1 MVSDVALAAL
11 FAVLCWWIGTG
22 VILWLDR
29 LPAQSFRWSMLGW
42 TFLLGLSF
50 WGVSTSMKSVS
61 DAHAYLGFGCVII
74 MWGWHELAFLT
85 GTLTGP
91 RKIAMDEGAT
101 GVKRF
106 EQALMVMLHHELALL
121 LNFGVLCA
129 MQVGQTNHIALCTF
143 ALLWCMRVSAKLNLF
158 FGVTENGADYLP
170 AHLKY
175 LASYFRQR
183 KMTWWFVVSVTAS
196 ILTWG
201 WLVVQAMVGAVEMT
215 TGWVMLASLLTLAIV
230 EHALMIFPLPLQR
243 IWGWAMSRTS
253 ASSA

>member
-1 MVSDVALAAL
+1 MVSEAAMAAL

-42 TFLLGLSF
+42 SFLLGLSF

-61 DAHAYLGFGCVII
+61 DAHAYLGFGSVIV

-91 RKIAMDEGAT
+91 RKTALDEGAV
-101 GVKRF
+101 GFKRF

-121 LNFGVLCA
+121 LNFAVLCV
-129 MQVGQTNHIALCTF
+129 MQIGQANHMALCTF

-158 FGVTENGADYLP
+158 FGVTENGAAYLP
-170 AHLKY
+170 AHLTY

-183 KMTWWFVVSVTAS
+183 RITWWFIISVSLSVAV
-196 ILTWG
+196 WV
-201 WLVVQAMVGAVEMT
+201 WLIMQAMTGAVEMT

-230 EHALMIFPLPLQR
+230 EHALMVFPLPLQR
-243 IWGWAMSRTS
+243 IWGWAMSRTATS
-253 ASSA
+253 A